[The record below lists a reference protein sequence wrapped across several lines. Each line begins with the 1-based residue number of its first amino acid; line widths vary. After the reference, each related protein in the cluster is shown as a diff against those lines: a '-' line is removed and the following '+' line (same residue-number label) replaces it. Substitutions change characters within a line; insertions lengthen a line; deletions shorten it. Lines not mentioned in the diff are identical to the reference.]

1 MAKILVVD
9 DEQVMRAFLERALRK
24 LGHEVELV
32 ASGEEALER
41 FTPRTYQLVLSDLR
55 MPGVS
60 GLDLLERLVEL
71 DPRVG
76 VVIMTAFGT
85 IENAVEAVQRG
96 AVDFVT
102 KPIELSHL
110 KLVLERALADSQTKD
125 ELERLRPHADTRE
138 QLGLLVGR
146 SLPMKRVYSMID
158 RVAPRDLTV
167 LILGE
172 TGTGKSLCAKALHQ
186 LSKRSKGRFQTVDC
200 TALQE
205 TLLESELFGHEKGSF
220 TGAHEQHRGHFE
232 VASGGTIF
240 LDEIGDAP
248 PAVQAKLLRAI
259 QEHVIVRVGGT
270 ESIKVDVR
278 VIAATNRNLE
288 EMVEAGSFRRDLYF
302 RLATFPIELPPLRDR
317 VEDLPLLVEHV
328 LADAGMSEVELAPEA
343 ALALEACK
351 WAGNVRELQ
360 NVITRASVMA
370 DEGTIELEHLEG
382 VLPDLK
388 HAAEVAQASGLGSGN
403 LPISPQVLDLPLRE
417 ARRHFERFYLERAL
431 RVTQGNVSE
440 AARRVGM
447 GRASLHDKLN
457 KLEIDPASFREST

>member
-9 DEQVMRAFLERALRK
+9 DEKVMRAFLERALKK
-24 LGHEVELV
+24 LGYEVELA
-32 ASGEEALER
+32 ASAEEALER
-41 FTPRTYQLVLSDLR
+41 FVPRRYQLVLSDMR
-55 MPGVS
+55 MPGIS
-60 GLDLLERLVEL
+60 GLELLERLLER
-71 DPRVG
+71 DPG
-76 VVIMTAFGT
+76 ASVVIMTAFGT

-110 KLVLERALADSQTKD
+110 KLVLKRAVSDSQTKD

-146 SLPMKRVYSMID
+146 SLPMKRVYNLID

-186 LSKRSKGRFQTVDC
+186 FSKRSQGRFQTVDC
-200 TALQE
+200 TSLQE

-220 TGAHEQHRGHFE
+220 TGAHEQKRGHFE

-248 PAVQAKLLRAI
+248 LSVQPKLLRAI
-259 QEHVIVRVGGT
+259 QDKVIVRVGGT
-270 ESIKVDVR
+270 DQIRVDVR
-278 VIAATNRNLE
+278 VLAATNRNLE
-288 EMVEAGSFRRDLYF
+288 EMVAAGTFRQDLYF
-302 RLATFPIELPPLRDR
+302 RLTTFPIELPPLRDR
-317 VEDLPLLVEHV
+317 VDDLPLLVEN
-328 LADAGMSEVELAPEA
+328 LLLDTGIPDLELAPEA
-343 ALALEACK
+343 ALALESGK
-351 WAGNVRELQ
+351 WPGNVRQLQ
-360 NVITRASVMA
+360 NVITRASVLA
-370 DEGTIELEHLEG
+370 DDGLIEIEHLEG
-382 VLPDLK
+382 VLPELSQALAE
-388 HAAEVAQASGLGSGN
+388 AAPETGPGGHS

-417 ARRHFERFYLERAL
+417 ARRHFERFYLERTL

-457 KLEIDPASFREST
+457 KLGVDPATFREG

>member
-9 DEQVMRAFLERALRK
+9 DEHVMRAFLERALKK

-32 ASGEEALER
+32 SSGEEALER

-55 MPGVS
+55 MPGLS
-60 GLDLLERLVEL
+60 GLELLERLIEL

-102 KPIELSHL
+102 KPIELGHL
-110 KLVLERALADSQTKD
+110 KLVLERALSDSETKD

-186 LSKRSKGRFQTVDC
+186 LSKRAKGRLQTVDC

-205 TLLESELFGHEKGSF
+205 TLLESELFGHEKGAF

-248 PAVQAKLLRAI
+248 PSVQAKLLRAI
-259 QEHVIVRVGGT
+259 QDNVIQRVGGT
-270 ESIKVDVR
+270 EEIKVDVR

-288 EMVEAGSFRRDLYF
+288 EMVQAGSFRQDLYF
-302 RLATFPIELPPLRDR
+302 RLATFPIELPPLRQR
-317 VEDLPLLVEHV
+317 VEDLPLLVEHI
-328 LADAGMSEVELAPEA
+328 LADAGLGEVELSPEA
-343 ALALEACK
+343 SLALEACA
-351 WAGNVRELQ
+351 WTGNVRQLQ

-370 DEGTIELEHLEG
+370 DEGLIELEHLEG

-388 HAAEVAQASGLGSGN
+388 QAADAAQESGLGAE

-457 KLEIDPASFREST
+457 KLEIDPATFRDGV

>member
-9 DEQVMRAFLERALRK
+9 DEQVMRAFLERALKK

-32 ASGEEALER
+32 SSGEEALER
-41 FTPRTYQLVLSDLR
+41 FTPRTFQLVLSDLR
-55 MPGVS
+55 MPGMS
-60 GLDLLERLVEL
+60 GLELLERLIEL
-71 DPRVG
+71 DPRTG

-85 IENAVEAVQRG
+85 IEDAVEAVQRG

-102 KPIELSHL
+102 KPIELGHL
-110 KLVLERALADSQTKD
+110 KLVLERAVSDSQTKD

-186 LSKRSKGRFQTVDC
+186 LSKRSKNRFQTVDC

-205 TLLESELFGHEKGSF
+205 TLLESELFGHEKGAF

-248 PAVQAKLLRAI
+248 PAVQSKLLRAI
-259 QEHVIVRVGGT
+259 QEHEIVRVGGT
-270 ESIKVDVR
+270 DPIKVDVR

-317 VEDLPLLVEHV
+317 VEDLPLLVEHA
-328 LADAGMSEVELAPEA
+328 LADAGMRDVELAPEA

-351 WAGNVRELQ
+351 WTGNVRQLQ

-370 DEGTIELEHLEG
+370 DEGLIELEHLEG

-388 HAAEVAQASGLGSGN
+388 VAAQAAQEAGSSGN
-403 LPISPQVLDLPLRE
+403 DLPISPQVLDLPLRE

-457 KLEIDPASFREST
+457 KLEIDPAVFRDNS